1 VSGGISTYRI
11 LRGYQSLGRPIRRAD
26 GRWMVRDICAAS
38 SAIALGHALTGIED
52 YADPERRVRVVW
64 VFEADDT
71 FEADYN
77 RFEIGEPIPIR
88 KFLDSFF
95 ALQHISRTRPRH
107 QRNGASAPVR
117 ETQDLEGESP

>member
-11 LRGYQSLGRPIRRAD
+11 LREYQSLGRPIRRAD

-38 SAIALGHALTGIED
+38 AAIAFGHALAGIED

-64 VFEADDT
+64 VFEGDET

-77 RFEIGEPIPIR
+77 RFEIG
-88 KFLDSFF
+88 DV
-95 ALQHISRTRPRH
+95 AIS
-107 QRNGASAPVR
+107 
-117 ETQDLEGESP
+117 LER